1 MLPRDYQNIYD
12 VDDGDNILKEKWLMD
27 LTQEEDNFV
36 WGSINQIGT
45 IKYWENQICNIITA
59 KEQIPQICRIGNTCF
74 TYLAVNG
81 GKLYSAHPE
90 NRNHVHKDKNYLL
103 SVIIAF

>member
-1 MLPRDYQNIYD
+1 MLPRDYQNSYD

-27 LTQEEDNFV
+27 LAQEEDNFV
-36 WGSINQIGT
+36 WGSINQMGT
-45 IKYWENQICNIITA
+45 IKYWENQIYNIITA

-81 GKLYSAHPE
+81 GKLYSAHP
-90 NRNHVHKDKNYLL
+90 
-103 SVIIAF
+103 